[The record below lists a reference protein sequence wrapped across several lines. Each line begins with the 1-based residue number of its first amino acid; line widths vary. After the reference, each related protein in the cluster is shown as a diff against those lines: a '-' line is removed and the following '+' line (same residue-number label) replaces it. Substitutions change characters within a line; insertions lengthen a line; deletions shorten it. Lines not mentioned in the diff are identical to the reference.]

1 MYEESKLAIGGPLA
15 LVSKVSETDEKDG
28 SDEEGFFM
36 NSDDEAVAFYS
47 NNRVK
52 KFFKKPFNTK
62 GKNSDAKNV
71 VTRTGG
77 EERKK
82 MEKIDEKQK
91 NANEEKKLKGDSG
104 IYCHYCNGAN
114 HFAADCM
121 LRKKEEKKEKVKDE
135 AYYSEKIEELR
146 AKTKGVSLVA
156 KGETA
161 EEESGTY
168 QIWSFGSDDEE
179 MRHPTHGAMFA
190 SFEDCEE
197 NISGRCFVSKSTD
210 KSPMTTK

>member
-1 MYEESKLAIGGPLA
+1 MK
-15 LVSKVSETDEKDG
+15 KD
-28 SDEEGFFM
+28 FLM

-52 KFFKKPFNTK
+52 KFFKKPFNPK

-156 KGETA
+156 KGETT

-168 QIWSFGSDDEE
+168 QIWSSGSDDEE

-190 SFEDCEE
+190 SFDDCEE
-197 NISGRCFVSKSTD
+197 NISGR
-210 KSPMTTK
+210 